1 MLRTAE
7 PDLPQEARV
16 TLTGTVLDDIIA
28 GVREDL
34 APRRRAVPEA
44 ELAERARAAA
54 PALDARVHL
63 HGDGATMGL
72 IAEVKRASPSKG
84 ALAEIPEPAELATAY
99 AASGA
104 SVISVLTEQRRFR
117 GTLEDLDAVRARVDV
132 PVLRKD
138 FVVEP
143 YQVLEARAHGA
154 DVVLLIVAALEDGLL
169 RELHELVAELGMQS
183 LVETHTE
190 EELERALAL
199 DAGIIGVN
207 ARNLKD
213 LTVDLDRAAGL
224 LRSIPAGPLAIGES
238 AVASRADVE
247 AYAAAGADA
256 VLVGE
261 ALVTSGDP
269 AAAVAS
275 FRSVA
280 RRGRPVTEGAQS

>member
-1 MLRTAE
+1 VPDAE
-7 PDLPQEARV
+7 IEA
-16 TLTGTVLDDIIA
+16 
-28 GVREDL
+28 
-34 APRRRAVPEA
+34 
-44 ELAERARAAA
+44 RARASA
-54 PALDARVHL
+54 PALDARAHL
-63 HGDGATMGL
+63 AGDGTTMGL

-84 ALAEIPEPAELATAY
+84 DLAEIPEPAQLAETY

-104 SVISVLTEQRRFR
+104 SAISVLTEQRRFR
-117 GTLEDLDAVRARVDV
+117 GSLADLDAVRARVDV

-143 YQVLEARAHGA
+143 YQVHEARAHGA
-154 DVVLLIVAALEDGLL
+154 DLVLLIVAALEDGPLQ
-169 RELHELVAELGMQS
+169 ELDALVTELGMQA

-199 DAGIIGVN
+199 DAQLIGVN

-213 LTVDLDRAAGL
+213 LTVDLDRAAAL
-224 LRSIPAGPLAIGES
+224 LRRIPAGPLAIGES
-238 AVASRADVE
+238 AVLSRADVE

-269 AAAVAS
+269 AAAVTS
-275 FRSVA
+275 FRQVA
-280 RRGRPVTEGAQS
+280 RRGRPVTEGAQA

>member
-1 MLRTAE
+1 MT
-7 PDLPQEARV
+7 
-16 TLTGTVLDDIIA
+16 TTGTVLDDIIV

-34 APRRRAVPEA
+34 APRRRAVPDA
-44 ELAERARAAA
+44 EIEARAHASA
-54 PALDARVHL
+54 PALDARARL
-63 HGDGATMGL
+63 AGDGTTMGL

-84 ALAEIPEPAELATAY
+84 ALAEIPEPAELAGTY
-99 AASGA
+99 ADSGA
-104 SVISVLTEQRRFR
+104 SAISVLTEQRRFR
-117 GTLEDLDAVRARVDV
+117 GSLADLDAVRERVDV

-143 YQVLEARAHGA
+143 YQVHEARAHGA
-154 DVVLLIVAALEDGLL
+154 DIVLLIVAALEDGPLQ
-169 RELHELVAELGMQS
+169 ELYALTGELGMQA

-199 DAGIIGVN
+199 DPQLLGVN

-213 LTVDLDRAAGL
+213 LTVDLDRAAAL
-224 LRSIPAGPLAIGES
+224 LRRIPAGPLAIGES

-247 AYAAAGADA
+247 AYASAGADA

-269 AAAVAS
+269 ADAVSS

-280 RRGRPVTEGAQS
+280 RRGRPLPEGAQA